1 MNLLKN
7 LSGSKIWFLALAAF
21 AGLSALNGGFALLIK
36 PDGSLLGIGGLLPA
50 LERLPLGEM
59 LFKNYA
65 FSAFLLLIFCAAPNI
80 ASAVLIIKENPAGLW
95 LVPFCGAVAVLIR
108 LAKLWAVAPDV
119 YLQDFLMMTV
129 AAFQLLSG
137 IAALLIKYLPKKNKN

>member
-65 FSAFLLLIFCAAPNI
+65 FSAFLQNL
-80 ASAVLIIKENPAGLW
+80 KT
-95 LVPFCGAVAVLIR
+95 R
-108 LAKLWAVAPDV
+108 
-119 YLQDFLMMTV
+119 
-129 AAFQLLSG
+129 
-137 IAALLIKYLPKKNKN
+137 